1 MLRCMLLL
9 RLISFLRTRL
19 PTNYGWSE
27 TSGGA
32 NAWSFLVS
40 DVVGTGT
47 GTGTLDHILLLPSDL
62 DAI

>member
-1 MLRCMLLL
+1 MTAYAALHAVAAPNF
-9 RLISFLRTRL
+9 ISPN
-19 PTNYGWSE
+19 PTNYGWFE

-47 GTGTLDHILLLPSDL
+47 GTGTLDHNLLY
-62 DAI
+62 